1 MTDREKAAIIMEHLD
16 MQVQARNRKLRDI
29 IMESIENALEEIEKK
44 EPTRTLREVQNIV
57 ECVRA
62 GIPVQV
68 DYADPDDDNE
78 YVYKQC
84 W

>member
-1 MTDREKAAIIMEHLD
+1 MTDREKANIIMEHLD
-16 MQVQARNRKLRDI
+16 MQVRVNNRELRNE
-29 IMESIENALEEIEKK
+29 IMKSIEDALEEIEKK
-44 EPTRTLREVQNIV
+44 EPTRTLKEVQNNV
-57 ECVRA
+57 ECIRA